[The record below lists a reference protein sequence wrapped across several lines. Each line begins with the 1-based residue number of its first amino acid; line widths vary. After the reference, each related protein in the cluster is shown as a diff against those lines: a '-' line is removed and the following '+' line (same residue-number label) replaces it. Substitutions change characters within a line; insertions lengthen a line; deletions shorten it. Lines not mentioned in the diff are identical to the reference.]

1 MKKDFYL
8 ATDPQYINKII
19 KIQSYVRGMGMR
31 DKIKIRARQKNKTPK
46 PESPK
51 KADFSYD
58 NTISQK
64 AKENEENLQKK
75 YNEIIVKYNS
85 F

>member
-1 MKKDFYL
+1 MNFYKKFQFL
-8 ATDPQYINKII
+8 EGPEQIKKII

-51 KADFSYD
+51 KADFSYE

-64 AKENEENLQKK
+64 AEETDEILQKK
-75 YNEIIVKYNS
+75 YNEIIVKYN
-85 F
+85 